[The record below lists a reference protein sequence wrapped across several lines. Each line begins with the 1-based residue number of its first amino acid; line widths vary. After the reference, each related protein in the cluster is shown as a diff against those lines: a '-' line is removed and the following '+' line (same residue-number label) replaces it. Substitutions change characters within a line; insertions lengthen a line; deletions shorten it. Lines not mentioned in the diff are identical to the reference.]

1 MRQAKIGWQGQTAA
15 FLLSQNLF
23 VFGTSTVFF
32 AVLWDIALKTSSGAW
47 MTYVSLATALPA
59 ILISLSAGVL
69 ADRYNRKWLIVISAV
84 GVTVLTLAVAYVFA
98 FVTQELWLLLVI
110 AVIRSFGNG
119 LENPAANAL
128 LPQLVPEKQLTQ
140 VNGYNQMLMAAM
152 LVISP
157 LLAGYTLSDLGIFWI
172 FVIDALTAVLAVLCL
187 GIVHVPTPVTNPDQT
202 TKQQNGIVA
211 GLRYVG
217 HTPVLLAFMLFT
229 GLAFILIAPSSQ
241 LSTLYVN
248 RTFGSE
254 VWHLTFNEW
263 SWTIGAGLG
272 GLFIARHKKFR
283 DQLGLIALGFAGSGI
298 AFAEMGLKQPFITY
312 LLFMFVSGIFYPL
325 IQAGQTIYLQ
335 ENVPA
340 DKLGRVFSLW
350 AILSTGIYPLAML
363 GYGPLADRVPIG
375 WIFIVTGLLLI
386 VVAYGFWRR
395 LKHLNGS
402 SNK

>member
-1 MRQAKIGWQGQTAA
+1 MSHKNLGWQAQTAA

-23 VFGTSTVFF
+23 VFGSSTVFY

-59 ILISLSAGVL
+59 ILISLTAGVL
-69 ADRYNRKWLIVISAV
+69 ADRYNRKMLIVLSAAV
-84 GVTVLTLAVAYVFA
+84 VTLLTLLVASIFA
-98 FVTQELWLLLVI
+98 FMTQDLWLLLVI

-128 LPQLVPEKQLTQ
+128 LPQLVPDKHLTR
-140 VNGYNQMLMAAM
+140 VNGYNQILMAAM
-152 LVISP
+152 LVMSP
-157 LLAGYTLSDLGIFWI
+157 LLAGYILSDLGIFWI
-172 FVIDALTAVLAVLCL
+172 FVVDALSAALAILFLSV
-187 GIVHVPTPVTNPDQT
+187 VHVPTPSASHDRAA
-202 TKQQNGIVA
+202 KRADGILA
-211 GLRYVG
+211 GLQYVRR
-217 HTPVLLAFMLFT
+217 TPILLAFMLFT
-229 GLAFILIAPSSQ
+229 GLAFILVAPSSQ

-263 SWTIGAGLG
+263 FWTIGAGLG
-272 GLFIARHKKFR
+272 GLYIARHKHFR
-283 DQLGLIALGFAGSGI
+283 DQLGLIAIGFAGSGL
-298 AFAEMGLKQPFITY
+298 AFAEMGLPQSFSFY

-363 GYGPLADRVPIG
+363 VYGPLADQVPIG
-375 WIFIVTGLLLI
+375 RIFVVTGLLLI
-386 VVAYGFWRR
+386 GVAYWFWHR
-395 LKHLNGS
+395 LRKLS
-402 SNK
+402 W

>member
-1 MRQAKIGWQGQTAA
+1 MHGK
-15 FLLSQNLF
+15 
-23 VFGTSTVFF
+23 
-32 AVLWDIALKTSSGAW
+32 K
-47 MTYVSLATALPA
+47 
-59 ILISLSAGVL
+59 
-69 ADRYNRKWLIVISAV
+69 
-84 GVTVLTLAVAYVFA
+84 
-98 FVTQELWLLLVI
+98 
-110 AVIRSFGNG
+110 SFG
-119 LENPAANAL
+119 
-128 LPQLVPEKQLTQ
+128 
-140 VNGYNQMLMAAM
+140 
-152 LVISP
+152 
-157 LLAGYTLSDLGIFWI
+157 
-172 FVIDALTAVLAVLCL
+172 
-187 GIVHVPTPVTNPDQT
+187 
-202 TKQQNGIVA
+202 
-211 GLRYVG
+211 
-217 HTPVLLAFMLFT
+217 
-229 GLAFILIAPSSQ
+229 
-241 LSTLYVN
+241 
-248 RTFGSE
+248 
-254 VWHLTFNEW
+254 
-263 SWTIGAGLG
+263 
-272 GLFIARHKKFR
+272 

>member
-1 MRQAKIGWQGQTAA
+1 MLRVSHKNLGWQAQTAA

-23 VFGTSTVFF
+23 VFGSSTVFY

-59 ILISLSAGVL
+59 ILISLTAGVL
-69 ADRYNRKWLIVISAV
+69 ADRYNRKMLIVLSAAV
-84 GVTVLTLAVAYVFA
+84 VTLLTLLVASIFA
-98 FVTQELWLLLVI
+98 FMTQDLWLLLVI

-128 LPQLVPEKQLTQ
+128 LPQLVPAKHLTR
-140 VNGYNQMLMAAM
+140 VNGYNQILMAAM
-152 LVISP
+152 LVMSP
-157 LLAGYTLSDLGIFWI
+157 LLAGYFLS
-172 FVIDALTAVLAVLCL
+172 V
-187 GIVHVPTPVTNPDQT
+187 VHVPTPSASHDRAA
-202 TKQQNGIVA
+202 KRADGILA
-211 GLRYVG
+211 GLQYVRR
-217 HTPVLLAFMLFT
+217 TPILLAFMLFT
-229 GLAFILIAPSSQ
+229 GLAFILVAPSSQ

-263 SWTIGAGLG
+263 FWTIGAGLG
-272 GLFIARHKKFR
+272 GLYIARHKHFR
-283 DQLGLIALGFAGSGI
+283 DQLGLIAIGFAGSGL
-298 AFAEMGLKQPFITY
+298 AFAEMGLPQSFSFY
-312 LLFMFVSGIFYPL
+312 LLFMFVSGTFYPL

-363 GYGPLADRVPIG
+363 VYGPLADQVPIG
-375 WIFIVTGLLLI
+375 RIFVVTGLLLI
-386 VVAYGFWRR
+386 GVAYWFWHR
-395 LKHLNGS
+395 LRKLS
-402 SNK
+402 W

>member
-1 MRQAKIGWQGQTAA
+1 MGQSKIGWRGQTAA

-47 MTYVSLATALPA
+47 MTFVSLATSLPA

-69 ADRYNRKWLIVISAV
+69 ADRYNRKWLIVLSAV
-84 GVTVLTLAVAYVFA
+84 AVTFLTLAFAYVFA
-98 FVTQELWLLLVI
+98 FVAQELWLLLVI
-110 AVIRSFGNG
+110 AVVRSFGNG

-128 LPQLVPEKQLTQ
+128 LPQLVPAKQLTR
-140 VNGYNQMLMAAM
+140 VNGYNQIIMALM
-152 LVISP
+152 LVMSP
-157 LLAGYTLSDLGIFWI
+157 LLAGYILSDLGIFWI
-172 FVIDALTAVLAVLCL
+172 FIVDALTAALAVLCL
-187 GIVHVPTPVTNPDQT
+187 GVVHVPTPTVQHDRDS
-202 TKQQNGIVA
+202 KRQNGIAA

-217 HTPVLLAFMLFT
+217 QTPLLLAFMLFT
-229 GLAFILIAPSSQ
+229 GAAFILIAPSSQ

-283 DQLGLIALGFAGSGI
+283 DQLGLIAIGFAGSGI

-312 LLFMFVSGIFYPL
+312 LFFMFISGIFYPL

-335 ENVPA
+335 ENIPA

-350 AILSTGIYPLAML
+350 AILSTGIYPIAML
-363 GYGPLADRVPIG
+363 AYGPLADWVPIG
-375 WIFIVTGLLLI
+375 RIFIITGLLL
-386 VVAYGFWRR
+386 VGVAYWFWWR
-395 LKHLNGS
+395 LKQLS
-402 SNK
+402 W

>member
-1 MRQAKIGWQGQTAA
+1 MSHKNLGWQAQTAA

-23 VFGTSTVFF
+23 VFGSSTVFY

-59 ILISLSAGVL
+59 ILISLTAGVL
-69 ADRYNRKWLIVISAV
+69 ADRYNRKMLIVLSAAV
-84 GVTVLTLAVAYVFA
+84 VTLLTLLVASIFA
-98 FVTQELWLLLVI
+98 FMTQDLWLLLVI

-128 LPQLVPEKQLTQ
+128 LPQLVPAKHLTR
-140 VNGYNQMLMAAM
+140 VNGYNQILMAAM
-152 LVISP
+152 LVMSP
-157 LLAGYTLSDLGIFWI
+157 LLAGYILSDLGIFWI
-172 FVIDALTAVLAVLCL
+172 FVVDALSAALAILFLSV
-187 GIVHVPTPVTNPDQT
+187 VHVRTPSASHDRAA
-202 TKQQNGIVA
+202 KRADGILA
-211 GLRYVG
+211 GLQYVKR
-217 HTPVLLAFMLFT
+217 TPILLAFMLFT
-229 GLAFILIAPSSQ
+229 GLAFILVAPSSQ

-263 SWTIGAGLG
+263 FWTIGAGLG
-272 GLFIARHKKFR
+272 GLYIARHKHFR
-283 DQLGLIALGFAGSGI
+283 DQLGLIAIAFAGSGL
-298 AFAEMGLKQPFITY
+298 AFAEMGLPQSFSFY

-363 GYGPLADRVPIG
+363 VYGPLADQVSIG
-375 WIFIVTGLLLI
+375 RIFVVTGLLLI
-386 VVAYGFWRR
+386 GVAYWFWHR
-395 LKHLNGS
+395 LRKLS
-402 SNK
+402 W

>member
-1 MRQAKIGWQGQTAA
+1 
-15 FLLSQNLF
+15 
-23 VFGTSTVFF
+23 
-32 AVLWDIALKTSSGAW
+32 
-47 MTYVSLATALPA
+47 
-59 ILISLSAGVL
+59 
-69 ADRYNRKWLIVISAV
+69 
-84 GVTVLTLAVAYVFA
+84 
-98 FVTQELWLLLVI
+98 
-110 AVIRSFGNG
+110 
-119 LENPAANAL
+119 
-128 LPQLVPEKQLTQ
+128 
-140 VNGYNQMLMAAM
+140 MLMAAM

-157 LLAGYTLSDLGIFWI
+157 LLAGYILSDLGIFWI

-272 GLFIARHKKFR
+272 GLFIARQKKFR